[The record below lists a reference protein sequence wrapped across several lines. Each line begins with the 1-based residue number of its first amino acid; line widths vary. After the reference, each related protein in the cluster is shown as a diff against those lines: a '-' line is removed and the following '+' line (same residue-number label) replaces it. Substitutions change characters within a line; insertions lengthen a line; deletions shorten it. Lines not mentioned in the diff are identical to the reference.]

1 MSCVSDDILS
11 RIKCDGRTGGTGAI
25 DVKSA
30 NENVC
35 CSSDL
40 EREGEEKAQTPSIG
54 VEVLCDNGAG
64 R

>member
-1 MSCVSDDILS
+1 M
-11 RIKCDGRTGGTGAI
+11 CDGRTGGTGAI

-35 CSSDL
+35 CSSV
-40 EREGEEKAQTPSIG
+40 EREGEAKAQTPSIG